1 MHKFVSL
8 GEHFTCAV
16 PKSKSKLRPNPNP
29 IRILELSWASNIGS
43 IARTLSHTLS
53 NYVRRL
59 SILDSRAQILWGQP
73 KCSAKLFQP
82 HTLDCVWK
90 SVCVCVCLCVPT
102 SISIIWSALQLRLQ
116 FSRSAYGGH
125 FMAFH
130 WFGWPTKGGRGQ
142 GEGKGHNCLGAG
154 YGFRFF
160 VCVFVDLAT
169 KQRKMY
175 KNRWLFCGPH
185 GNRLRKNIDAVGEH
199 LLHPKPKS
207 EGTRSQ
213 YTPAVAIASK
223 GEKEWERSGTK
234 TAESKHAGACFTA
247 VFVWSFM
254 WPIYGLH
261 VVVCV

>member
-1 MHKFVSL
+1 MRCAKKQIQAASESKSNSYPRAQL
-8 GEHFTCAV
+8 GLQYWFNSPHAV
-16 PKSKSKLRPNPNP
+16 PHAVQLCS
-29 IRILELSWASNIGS
+29 A
-43 IARTLSHTLS
+43 TLHS
-53 NYVRRL
+53 RL
-59 SILDSRAQILWGQP
+59 SCANPLR
-73 KCSAKLFQP
+73 SAKMLCKTFP
-82 HTLDCVWK
+82 ATHTRLCMKECVCVCTWL
-90 SVCVCVCLCVPT
+90 CVCVCLCVPT

-175 KNRWLFCGPH
+175 KNRWLFCGPQR
-185 GNRLRKNIDAVGEH
+185 NRLRKNIDAVGEH
-199 LLHPKPKS
+199 WLDPKPKS